1 MRKAK
6 VVWHRDDDAVSPV
19 IGTILMVA
27 ITVVLAAVL
36 WLMVSGMITDTD
48 EQKTTVNIA
57 SPNMSTYTTQIDP
70 DGVAASGDEYYVYD
84 AVLNVNKITP
94 KDDKVLWS
102 DVRILIKGSD
112 GSVLMPEDILGD
124 DGTATYDRDG
134 TVATG
139 GGVIDVE
146 FWYVETQTGDTKM
159 SAGDAVKITGMTDGS
174 LAALDDYQGATVIM
188 KKAGEQ
194 IGSITLPTD
203 FS

>member
-6 VVWHRDDDAVSPV
+6 VVWHKDDDAVSPV

-48 EQKTTVNIA
+48 EQKTTVNVA
-57 SPNMSTYTTQIDP
+57 SPDVSSYEY
-70 DGVAASGDEYYVYD
+70 AAGPPALYCYD
-84 AVLNVNKITP
+84 AVLNINKITP
-94 KDDKVLWS
+94 KDDKVLWN

-112 GSVLMPEDILGD
+112 GSVL
-124 DGTATYDRDG
+124 TAETNLAADVGAGAYDR
-134 TVATG
+134 TPAL
-139 GGVIDVE
+139 E
-146 FWYVETQTGDTKM
+146 YWYVETSTGDTKM
-159 SAGDAVKITGMTDGS
+159 SAGDAIKITGMSTT
-174 LAALDDYQGATVIM
+174 YEGAQVIL

-203 FS
+203 FA

>member
-6 VVWHRDDDAVSPV
+6 VVWHKDDDAVSPV

-48 EQKTTVNIA
+48 EQKTTVNVA
-57 SPNMSTYTTQIDP
+57 SPDVTAWSSEIDP
-70 DGVAASGDEYYVYD
+70 DPAAANDEYYIYD
-84 AVLNVNKITP
+84 AVLNINKITP

-102 DVRILIKGSD
+102 EVRLLIKGSD
-112 GSVLMPEDILGD
+112 GSVLQTETTLTD
-124 DGTATYDRDG
+124 DAGASYDRDG

-146 FWYVETQTGDTKM
+146 YWYVETGNDLKM
-159 SAGDAVKITGMTDGS
+159 SAGDAVKITGLTAGDASTD
-174 LAALDDYQGATVIM
+174 DFQGAQVIL

-203 FS
+203 FA

>member
-6 VVWHRDDDAVSPV
+6 AVWHKDDDAVSPV

-57 SPNMSTYTTQIDP
+57 SPNVSTYTTEIDP
-70 DGVAASGDEYYVYD
+70 DGTPDNGDEYWIYD

-112 GSVLMPEDILGD
+112 GSVLQAESSLTADNP
-124 DGTATYDRDG
+124 ATYDR
-134 TVATG
+134 AAAG
-139 GGVIDVE
+139 GIDIE
-146 FWYVETQTGDTKM
+146 FWYVETSTGDTKM
-159 SAGDAVKITGMTDGS
+159 SAGDAIKITGMTDGS
-174 LAALDDYQGATVIM
+174 LTLDDYQGATVIL

>member
-6 VVWHRDDDAVSPV
+6 VVWHKDDDAVSPV

-57 SPNMSTYTTQIDP
+57 SPDVQS
-70 DGVAASGDEYYVYD
+70 AASTGPNGVIDGGGDDGLVYD
-84 AVLNVNKITP
+84 GVLNVNKITP
-94 KDDKVLWS
+94 KDDKVNWA
-102 DVRILIKGSD
+102 DVRILVKSST
-112 GSVLMPEDILGD
+112 GSVLQAETTLTD
-124 DGTATYDRDG
+124 DATAVYDRDDSAG
-134 TVATG
+134 APVVG
-139 GGVIDVE
+139 
-146 FWYVETQTGDTKM
+146 FHYVETGSDVKM
-159 SAGDAVKITGMTDGS
+159 SAGDAIKISSMT
-174 LAALDDYQGATVIM
+174 ATYEGAQVIL

-203 FS
+203 FA